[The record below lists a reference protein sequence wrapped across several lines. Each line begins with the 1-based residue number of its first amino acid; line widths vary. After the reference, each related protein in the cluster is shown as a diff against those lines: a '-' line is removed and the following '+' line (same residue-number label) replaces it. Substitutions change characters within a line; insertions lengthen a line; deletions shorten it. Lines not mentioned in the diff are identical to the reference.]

1 MAQLATVGSPI
12 CTHRTYDQFRSI
24 FISTAVQLQFD
35 NETPMVVGNSIF
47 AEFSVSRSVETLDCR
62 LAGLP
67 RQNCKG
73 GYLLAYM

>member
-1 MAQLATVGSPI
+1 MKHVSDTILLLVTIGSP
-12 CTHRTYDQFRSI
+12 RTYE

-67 RQNCKG
+67 RQNCKDI
-73 GYLLAYM
+73 YWHICEEN